1 MPTIDEN
8 RREWNERYGWDLG
21 GAPWSKPWGSAE
33 AQWNRCIH
41 PRIAPFLPAP
51 FVLEIAPGYG
61 RWTEFLLGHCDQL
74 VGVDVAANCTEAC
87 RQRFAHD
94 PRVRFETND
103 GRSLPM
109 VADGSV
115 DFAFSFDSLV
125 HVEADAIEGYLT
137 ELARVLK
144 PDGVAFIHH
153 SNFGTYQRST
163 RALAPLQPTLDRLPT
178 VARAGLLRGGVYKGA
193 HWRATSM
200 TAARFAEMSVGAGLH
215 CVGQEQVNWEGG
227 ILLLDTFSV
236 VTRPGSPW
244 DGDNRIVKNWL
255 FRAEARSVRRTHA
268 IYDTPPPGP
277 DRSRPG

>member
-1 MPTIDEN
+1 MEPLHPSAY
-8 RREWNERYGWDLG
+8 RRNSCRHR
-21 GAPWSKPWGSAE
+21 S
-33 AQWNRCIH
+33 I
-41 PRIAPFLPAP
+41 
-51 FVLEIAPGYG
+51 LEIAPGYG

-87 RQRFAHD
+87 RERFADH
-94 PRVRFETND
+94 PRVSFETND

-178 VARAGLLRGGVYKGA
+178 AARAGLLRGGVYKGA

-200 TAARFAEMSVGAGLH
+200 TAARFAEMSVGAGLR
-215 CVGQEQVNWEGG
+215 CVGQELVNWEGG
-227 ILLLDTFSV
+227 ILLLDAFSV
-236 VTRPGSPW
+236 VTRPGITMGRRQPGGEELAVSGRGALGAANPL
-244 DGDNRIVKNWL
+244 DLRPT
-255 FRAEARSVRRTHA
+255 AAPTRSGSAGVTRGRRHR
-268 IYDTPPPGP
+268 GE
-277 DRSRPG
+277 